1 MIFENDLRNKKI
13 PHSSFLLSEIYW
25 VGSRMGFIK
34 IQLQFKGK
42 MFTLPAKCLHVWGSF
57 IRSSFILKVNQK
69 GLISFAALHKKFEN
83 FDVISKSN
91 SKLNSA
97 VEQNGL
103 I

>member
-1 MIFENDLRNKKI
+1 MRIDSKYFQSLPDFKIIFG
-13 PHSSFLLSEIYW
+13 
-25 VGSRMGFIK
+25 V
-34 IQLQFKGK
+34 
-42 MFTLPAKCLHVWGSF
+42 
-57 IRSSFILKVNQK
+57 SFILKVNQK
-69 GLISFAALHKKFEN
+69 GLISFAALHKRFEN